1 MEEIR
6 IMKKLIDMMDNR
18 IVIFGCGGHA
28 RSIVDVIRKTY
39 DIKEIVLVDED
50 VETGEIILGCNT
62 EQKHDLGEKE
72 AFIVAV
78 GDNGKRKKIYY
89 ELKEKQK
96 GHCVSIVA
104 SSASIG
110 TDVEIGKGTF
120 VAANTYLGPS
130 VKVGN
135 NTIINTGSIIEHEVI
150 IGDHSHIAVNAAVCG
165 RTRIGNNVFCGAGST
180 IIDKISIC
188 DNVVIGAGAVV
199 IEDIVESGTYVGI
212 PAKRIH

>member
-1 MEEIR
+1 MVGN
-6 IMKKLIDMMDNR
+6 K

-39 DIKEIVLVDED
+39 DIKEIVLVDEN
-50 VETGEIILGCNT
+50 VEIGEIILGCNT
-62 EQKHDLGEKE
+62 ERRHDLCEKE

-78 GDNGKRKKIYY
+78 GDNQKRKKLYY

-104 SSASIG
+104 SSSSIG
-110 TDVEIGKGTF
+110 TDVEIGQGTF
-120 VAANTYLGPS
+120 VAANTYLGPL

-135 NTIINTGSIIEHEVI
+135 NAIINTGSIIEHEAVI
-150 IGDHSHIAVNAAVCG
+150 GAHSHVAPNATVCG

-180 IIDKISIC
+180 IIDKLSIC
-188 DNVVIGAGAVV
+188 DDVVIGAGAVV

-212 PAKRIH
+212 PAKRIS